1 MINNISFPALGLDF
15 TINRAAFSVFGADIY
30 TYGLLIGAGIIL
42 GFVYAV
48 READRVGLKQ
58 DDLLNM
64 FLIAVPTAIVCA
76 RIYYVVFSLSE
87 YMAHPAEMF
96 NIRNGGLA
104 IYGGI
109 IGSAAVIFT
118 YCRIKKIGM
127 GKVFDILAIGLLI
140 GQAVGRWGNFVN
152 GEAFG
157 RETALPWAMKIVT
170 DGVLVTSGAHP
181 TFLYESLWNL
191 CGIAVLSAYKK
202 RTVFQGEL
210 FCGYLT
216 WYGVGR
222 MMIEGLRTD
231 SLYLGV
237 FRVSQLLSALLA
249 AVGVAVIVFGRR
261 NVSAANSG
269 DDFRTI
275 EE

>member
-15 TINRAAFSVFGADIY
+15 TISRAAFSVFGADIY

-48 READRVGLKQ
+48 READKVGLKQ

-76 RIYYVVFSLSE
+76 RIYYVIFSLNE
-87 YMAHPAEMF
+87 YRAHPAEMF

-118 YCRIKKIGM
+118 YCRVKKIDM

-140 GQAVGRWGNFVN
+140 GQVIGRWGNFVN

-157 RETALPWAMKIVT
+157 RETSLPWAMKIVT

-249 AVGVAVIVFGRR
+249 AVGIAVIVFGRR
-261 NVSAANSG
+261 NVSAANNS
-269 DDFRTI
+269 DDF
-275 EE
+275 